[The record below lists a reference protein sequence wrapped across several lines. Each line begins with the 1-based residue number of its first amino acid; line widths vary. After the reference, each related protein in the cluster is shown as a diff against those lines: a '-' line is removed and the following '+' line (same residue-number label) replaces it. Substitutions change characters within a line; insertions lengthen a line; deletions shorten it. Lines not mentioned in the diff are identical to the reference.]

1 MRCDDDMRCPR
12 GRPLTLRVPLA
23 PGPALALSGS
33 TCDCV
38 HLALAPPAP
47 LAVRTAPGRPT
58 CREGSGPVT
67 RSQHGSTGHTY
78 GIMSCTRPHMRHRMG
93 RKLRPD
99 ARLLGWA
106 LGPRAH
112 TQDTTHTH
120 THHIRTPPGALPCR
134 LKYDQAPPPTATAA
148 STAAT
153 RRAIGRPRASMLMRA
168 VRVLQPTPAWPPSCS
183 WCERWLNS
191 RHPTNRHGVRRHGRR
206 DRCNGVRRRRPCS
219 RRRRRRRCH
228 MSCEHRR
235 HRRSGRR
242 RRGNRRRLP
251 RGSRRRRRRSGRRHG
266 RGRSLPV
273 RRRGRGHGRPS
284 AAAAGAPCTRRE

>member
-1 MRCDDDMRCPR
+1 MSPR
-12 GRPLTLRVPLA
+12 
-23 PGPALALSGS
+23 PAADAACAARSWSCSRSLSGS

-120 THHIRTPPGALPCR
+120 TSHPN
-134 LKYDQAPPPTATAA
+134 
-148 STAAT
+148 AT
-153 RRAIGRPRASMLMRA
+153 RRPPLPPEVRSSAASH
-168 VRVLQPTPAWPPSCS
+168 
-183 WCERWLNS
+183 
-191 RHPTNRHGVRRHGRR
+191 RHCRL
-206 DRCNGVRRRRPCS
+206 
-219 RRRRRRRCH
+219 
-228 MSCEHRR
+228 
-235 HRRSGRR
+235 
-242 RRGNRRRLP
+242 RRGHT
-251 RGSRRRRRRSGRRHG
+251 SCD
-266 RGRSLPV
+266 
-273 RRRGRGHGRPS
+273 RPS
-284 AAAAGAPCTRRE
+284 ARIYAYARSTRPPTHSRVAAIMLLVRTVAQ